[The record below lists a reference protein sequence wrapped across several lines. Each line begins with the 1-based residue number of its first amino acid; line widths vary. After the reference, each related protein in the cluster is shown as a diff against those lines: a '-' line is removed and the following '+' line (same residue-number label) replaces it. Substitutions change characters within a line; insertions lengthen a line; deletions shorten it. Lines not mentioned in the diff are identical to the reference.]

1 MIKTFTQN
9 ELVQYVYNELNG
21 KAKAQLETLL
31 LQDQHLAE
39 QCAELL
45 IAKAN
50 LELFEKGP
58 REKTISA
65 ILSYSK
71 NLSLQH

>member
-1 MIKTFTQN
+1 MTKTFTQN
-9 ELVQYVYNELNG
+9 ELLQYVYNELND
-21 KAKAQLETLL
+21 KVKAQLEAAL

-45 IAKAN
+45 IAKAT
-50 LELFEKGP
+50 LEELEKGP

>member
-9 ELVQYVYNELNG
+9 ELLQYVYNELNE
-21 KAKAQLETLL
+21 KIKMQLEVALL
-31 LQDQHLAE
+31 RDQHLAE

-45 IAKAN
+45 IAKAT
-50 LELFEKGP
+50 LEKFEIGP

-71 NLSLQH
+71 KLSLQH

>member
-9 ELVQYVYNELNG
+9 ELVQYVYNELNE
-21 KAKAQLETLL
+21 KVKMRLETAL
-31 LQDQHLAE
+31 LQDHELAE

-45 IAKAN
+45 IAKAS
-50 LELFEKGP
+50 LEQFEKGP

>member
-21 KAKAQLETLL
+21 KAKAQLENVL

-50 LELFEKGP
+50 LEQFEKGP

>member
-1 MIKTFTQN
+1 MIKIFTQN
-9 ELVQYVYNELNG
+9 ELVQYVYNELNEKV
-21 KAKAQLETLL
+21 KARLEAAL

-45 IAKAN
+45 IAKASLDE
-50 LELFEKGP
+50 LEKRP
-58 REKTISA
+58 HEKTVSA

-71 NLSLQH
+71 KLSLQH

>member
-1 MIKTFTQN
+1 MTKTFTQN
-9 ELVQYVYNELNG
+9 ELVQYVYNELNP
-21 KAKAQLETLL
+21 KVKAQLEATL

-45 IAKAN
+45 IAKAT
-50 LELFEKGP
+50 LEELEKGP

>member
-1 MIKTFTQN
+1 MTKTFTQN
-9 ELVQYVYNELNG
+9 ELLQYVYNELSEQV
-21 KAKAQLETLL
+21 KTQLETAL

-45 IAKAN
+45 IAKAT
-50 LELFEKGP
+50 LEELEKEP
-58 REKTISA
+58 SEKTISA

-71 NLSLQH
+71 KLSLQL

>member
-1 MIKTFTQN
+1 MTKTFTQN
-9 ELVQYVYNELNG
+9 ELLQYVYNELSE
-21 KAKAQLETLL
+21 KVKTQLETVL

-45 IAKAN
+45 IAKAT
-50 LELFEKGP
+50 LEELEKGP
-58 REKTISA
+58 SEKTVSA

-71 NLSLQH
+71 NLSLQL